1 MIFPGYQVCL
11 GVALGQRECIKML
24 MKLKLGDLKP
34 SGPAVNTGGNPGKKV
49 YNLAMNIYEH
59 PV

>member
-1 MIFPGYQVCL
+1 
-11 GVALGQRECIKML
+11 ML